1 MINVVIVED
10 ETLVRLGLRACLEAY
25 GNIVVSGAFATAEEA
40 EEQIGKIPVDILLTD
55 IRLPEKS
62 GLDLMRGLKEKF
74 PGILFVVLSCYE
86 DFTYA
91 KKAIEYGA
99 VRYILKHELDEIEL
113 PAILSEL
120 MEDREV
126 LSASQAVE
134 DTGDF
139 NAYIHKIF
147 LENIQS
153 KVLYF
158 EFKRLADAGEEGE
171 NADLNM
177 GLARCIIQ
185 EQLDVCEMGR
195 AFLYGSSELIAF
207 VKDGD
212 TQDIENLLQRV
223 RAKIKMY
230 ADSDCFIGV
239 SDHLRSEDEVNEQIC
254 KAKERER
261 YSFYYKSG
269 RVFFED
275 IPVNNCPRLKFYRED
290 AWSVQWFENTVNDI
304 RRFIQMCSSVRPQPD
319 EVLEA
324 AMRFIQDMIFYGEN
338 YCDIKRE
345 EVFADGGNPTYAKIY
360 QFHSIKAL
368 EMWMINVVEI
378 MVRYIEGRLNL
389 HYKIKVFLD
398 EHYMDE
404 LTQTEVA
411 AHFNMGAPYFSTC
424 FKQIFGI
431 NYTSYLNQIRIE
443 KAKILLATTND
454 SAEKIGI
461 TVGITNV
468 NYFFRQFKKIEG
480 CTVNEYRKKYNSHLN
495 CAQML

>member
-177 GLARCIIQ
+177 GLAR
-185 EQLDVCEMGR
+185 
-195 AFLYGSSELIAF
+195 
-207 VKDGD
+207 
-212 TQDIENLLQRV
+212 
-223 RAKIKMY
+223 
-230 ADSDCFIGV
+230 
-239 SDHLRSEDEVNEQIC
+239 
-254 KAKERER
+254 
-261 YSFYYKSG
+261 
-269 RVFFED
+269 
-275 IPVNNCPRLKFYRED
+275 
-290 AWSVQWFENTVNDI
+290 
-304 RRFIQMCSSVRPQPD
+304 
-319 EVLEA
+319 
-324 AMRFIQDMIFYGEN
+324 
-338 YCDIKRE
+338 
-345 EVFADGGNPTYAKIY
+345 
-360 QFHSIKAL
+360 
-368 EMWMINVVEI
+368 
-378 MVRYIEGRLNL
+378 
-389 HYKIKVFLD
+389 
-398 EHYMDE
+398 
-404 LTQTEVA
+404 
-411 AHFNMGAPYFSTC
+411 
-424 FKQIFGI
+424 
-431 NYTSYLNQIRIE
+431 
-443 KAKILLATTND
+443 
-454 SAEKIGI
+454 
-461 TVGITNV
+461 
-468 NYFFRQFKKIEG
+468 
-480 CTVNEYRKKYNSHLN
+480 
-495 CAQML
+495 